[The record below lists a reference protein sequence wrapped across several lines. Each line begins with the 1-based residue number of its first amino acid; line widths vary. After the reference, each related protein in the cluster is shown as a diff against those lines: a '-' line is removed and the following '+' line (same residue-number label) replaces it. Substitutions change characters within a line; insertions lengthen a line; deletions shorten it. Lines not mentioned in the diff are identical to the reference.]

1 MVENIWEKWIPNIG
15 VKRKYY
21 IHSIVDNFNGL
32 YVFLFDTDDSSKI
45 NVQFPGRV
53 YAYRS
58 VEELAALSYLESVND
73 KNGNWMASEWTFF
86 VVQNSSYARE
96 VAKNSYDVYSFDS
109 LIHIAIISG
118 ESLFEIITDMLPEVE
133 EGWTVEEIET
143 T

>member
-1 MVENIWEKWIPNIG
+1 MEIG
-15 VKRKYY
+15 
-21 IHSIVDNFNGL
+21 
-32 YVFLFDTDDSSKI
+32 
-45 NVQFPGRV
+45 
-53 YAYRS
+53 
-58 VEELAALSYLESVND
+58 
-73 KNGNWMASEWTFF
+73 
-86 VVQNSSYARE
+86 QNSSYARE